1 MRLKP
6 RGYRPAMVAIAAL
19 LAALGCKPDMP
30 PSKPIAELTPQET
43 SGYALFQSRCAG
55 CHYASSPDAL
65 HGPGLQGLY
74 KKQYLPSGAPAN
86 DERVSWVILHGR
98 NLMPAVGNNVD
109 EQQLSDLLAYLH
121 TL

>member
-1 MRLKP
+1 M
-6 RGYRPAMVAIAAL
+6 
-19 LAALGCKPDMP
+19 AALGCKPPLP

-55 CHYASSPDAL
+55 CHYANSPKAL

-74 KKQYLPSGAPAN
+74 KKPYLPSGAPAN

-98 NLMPAVGNNVD
+98 NLMPPFGNNLD
-109 EQQLSDLLAYLH
+109 EQQLNDLLAYLH
-121 TL
+121 AL